1 VLLAARLRVASNKDS
16 MNKTYQDLFD
26 VRGSSY
32 DGAMQRYPQA
42 REQEFAQVVSAV
54 PLQPGM
60 VVADVPAGGGYL
72 RAYLPAGCQWLG
84 HEPCAGFTQHGAASG
99 QGKPWLPL
107 PWCDAA
113 VDVVISLA
121 GVHHVDDK
129 RPLWAELWRV
139 VKPGGHL
146 VLSDVAAGTPVAR
159 FLDGYVGAHNSTG
172 HEGRYLDEQTLR
184 ELADAGWLLQ
194 RHGMQRFHWVFAQ
207 RAAMAAF
214 CHGLF
219 DLRGTTEAHTQAAI
233 EAQLGVTAWP
243 DGRVGMH
250 WSLMTVVAV
259 RP

>member
-1 VLLAARLRVASNKDS
+1 VASNKDS

-159 FLDGYVGAHNSTG
+159 FLDGYVVRTTARAMKGVTWTSRRCGSWPMPAGCSSAMACSAFTGCLRSARPWRRFVMACLICGA
-172 HEGRYLDEQTLR
+172 R
-184 ELADAGWLLQ
+184 Q
-194 RHGMQRFHWVFAQ
+194 RHTR
-207 RAAMAAF
+207 RPP
-214 CHGLF
+214 
-219 DLRGTTEAHTQAAI
+219 LRHSWG
-233 EAQLGVTAWP
+233 
-243 DGRVGMH
+243 
-250 WSLMTVVAV
+250 
-259 RP
+259 